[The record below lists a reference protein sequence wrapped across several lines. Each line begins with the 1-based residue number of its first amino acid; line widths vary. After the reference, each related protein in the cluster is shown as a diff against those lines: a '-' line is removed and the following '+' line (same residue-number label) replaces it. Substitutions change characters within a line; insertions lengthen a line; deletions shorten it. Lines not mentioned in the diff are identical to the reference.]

1 MQRHDHSPETWLDE
15 ADRKRLAAALA
26 GAHEARVYRRLEAL
40 LLVAEGHSVAEAAR
54 RCRVNR
60 SSVHRWLVQYKAEH
74 EATAL
79 IDRPRSGRPRLHRPL
94 TPQRLAAALARDPRR
109 CGSQATSWTVPLLAH
124 DLAAK
129 GIAVSPRTLRRRLHE
144 AGYRWKRPRDVSVA
158 RAPHLAQKKGHH
170 PTAEGGLAPGRSAAV
185 PRGDAVAAVSAAAGD
200 LGTQG
205 QAGGCADHRPQCQ
218 AGAVWGDRPGKRAG
232 WC

>member
-1 MQRHDHSPETWLDE
+1 MQRHDHSPGTGLDE

-26 GAHEARVYRRLEAL
+26 GAREARVYRRLEAL

-60 SSVHRWLVQYKAEH
+60 SSVHRWLAQYKAEH

-79 IDRPRSGRPRLHRPL
+79 MDRPRSGRPRRHPRL

-109 CGSQATSWTVPLLAH
+109 CGYQATSWTVPLLAH

-129 GIAVSPRTLRRRLHE
+129 GLAVSPQTLRRRLHE
-144 AGYRWKRPRDVSVA
+144 AGYRWKR
-158 RAPHLAQKKGHH
+158 RAMSMSSAQLICRRKKISWASERRIGEVRRSPHPG
-170 PTAEGGLAPGRSAAV
+170 GRSC
-185 PRGDAVAAVSAAAGD
+185 S
-200 LGTQG
+200 T
-205 QAGGCADHRPQCQ
+205 RPQQ
-218 AGAVWGDRPGKRAG
+218 TLHSRTAPTRSI
-232 WC
+232 

>member
-26 GAHEARVYRRLEAL
+26 GAREARVYRRLEAL

-60 SSVHRWLVQYKAEH
+60 SSVHRWLAQYRAEH

-109 CGSQATSWTVPLLAH
+109 CGYPATSWTVPLLAH
-124 DLAAK
+124 DLATK
-129 GIAVSPRTLRRRLHE
+129 GIAVSPQTRQRRLRE
-144 AGYRWKRPRDVSVA
+144 VGYRWKRPRYVYVM
-158 RAPHLAQKKGHH
+158 
-170 PTAEGGLAPGRSAAV
+170 
-185 PRGDAVAAVSAAAGD
+185 RGSAAAEK
-200 LGTQG
+200 
-205 QAGGCADHRPQCQ
+205 
-218 AGAVWGDRPGKRAG
+218 GA
-232 WC
+232 

>member
-1 MQRHDHSPETWLDE
+1 MQRDDHSPETWLDE

-26 GAHEARVYRRLEAL
+26 GTREVRVYRRLEAL

-60 SSVHRWLVQYKAEH
+60 SSVHRWLVQYRAEH

-79 IDRPRSGRPRLHRPL
+79 CDRPRSGRPRLHRPL

-109 CGSQATSWTVPLLAH
+109 CGYQATSWTVPLLAH

-144 AGYRWKRPRDVSVA
+144 AGYRWKRPRYVYVA
-158 RAPHLAQKKGHH
+158 RAAHLPQKKG
-170 PTAEGGLAPGRSAAV
+170 ALPGV
-185 PRGDAVAAVSAAAGD
+185 
-200 LGTQG
+200 
-205 QAGGCADHRPQCQ
+205 
-218 AGAVWGDRPGKRAG
+218 
-232 WC
+232 